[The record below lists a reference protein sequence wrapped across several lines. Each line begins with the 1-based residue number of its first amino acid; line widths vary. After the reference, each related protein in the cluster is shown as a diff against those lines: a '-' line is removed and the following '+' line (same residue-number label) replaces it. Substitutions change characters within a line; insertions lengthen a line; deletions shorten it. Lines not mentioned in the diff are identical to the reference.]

1 MNRSQN
7 SFKTSEWYMLDGIA
21 KIMFFSSEFSNL
33 CINLNFIQTT
43 LNEEMQKIE
52 KIKILQIMDNQRFC

>member
-1 MNRSQN
+1 
-7 SFKTSEWYMLDGIA
+7 MLDEIT
-21 KIMFFSSEFSNL
+21 KIVCFFSEFSNL
-33 CINLNFIQTT
+33 CMKLNFIQTT